1 MADAPGQT
9 TDAADQRWFAA
20 FLTHPGTRKPS
31 AHTIKVYRQDRRIAW
46 IGPGRDEDG
55 ASTRDRITRAVC
67 GTRLVDQ

>member
-1 MADAPGQT
+1 MRPARPPT
-9 TDAADQRWFAA
+9 RRDQRWFAA
-20 FLTHPGTRKPS
+20 FLADRGTRKPS
-31 AHTIKVYRQDRRIAW
+31 AHTIKFYRQDRRIAW